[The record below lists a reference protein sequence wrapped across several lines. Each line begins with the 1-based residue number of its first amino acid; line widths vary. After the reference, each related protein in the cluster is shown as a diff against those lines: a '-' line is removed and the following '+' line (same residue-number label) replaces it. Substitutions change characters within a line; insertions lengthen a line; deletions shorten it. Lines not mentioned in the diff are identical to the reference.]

1 MYRRLQEI
9 RQSDELYRVPNPPSN
24 PKPANQAPQDVQ
36 RQTRKGRR
44 NLGKAPQVLGKTPQ
58 VLGVDMNEVMDSCE
72 ETDRHLKAGHRP
84 EYIPSRGFSDNM
96 PNRYMRS
103 SPTEEELDRA
113 LEDHAERL
121 YHHKLQ
127 TQMFGEDLSAS
138 KLPFK
143 KRVKK
148 VRAQEK
154 LHQLEQERHNAV
166 PFSHEHQLLRSVCTT
181 AMFGEDLSNKSSATR
196 RVPAQPGLVGGQ
208 NHRTHDM
215 QGAEKARYQ
224 VKPESDDNDEA
235 VYITM
240 ADLDFRANR
249 LKHAADLDLS
259 SDRTATKLPSLAPQR
274 HHLAGKR
281 TAAAATFSGRH
292 SRMDT
297 KPHIT
302 ETSDNAAPTIAGHYM
317 LKDPK
322 PPVAT
327 KSDNAMVTENL
338 ETKKRASH
346 GQTRDSRALKRRC
359 ESPSGPVRSKH

>member
-9 RQSDELYRVPNPPSN
+9 RQSHELYRVPNPPSN
-24 PKPANQAPQDVQ
+24 PKPANQAPQDVE

-44 NLGKAPQVLGKTPQ
+44 NLRKAPQVLGKAPQ

-72 ETDRHLKAGHRP
+72 EADRHLKAGHRP
-84 EYIPSRGFSDNM
+84 EYIPARGFSDNM

-103 SPTEEELDRA
+103 SPTEEELDRT
-113 LEDHAERL
+113 LDDHAERL

-127 TQMFGEDLSAS
+127 TQMFGEDLSTS
-138 KLPFK
+138 KMPTK
-143 KRVKK
+143 KRGKK

-166 PFSHEHQLLRSVCTT
+166 PFSHEHQLFRSVCTT
-181 AMFGEDLSNKSSATR
+181 AMFGEDLSDKSTR
-196 RVPAQPGLVGGQ
+196 RAPAQPGLVGGR

-224 VKPESDDNDEA
+224 VKPEPDDHDEA

-249 LKHAADLDLS
+249 LKLAADLDLS
-259 SDRTATKLPSLAPQR
+259 SDRTAIKLPSLAPQR
-274 HHLAGKR
+274 HRLAGKR
-281 TAAAATFSGRH
+281 TAAAATISGHH

-297 KPHIT
+297 KPHIAA
-302 ETSDNAAPTIAGHYM
+302 TSDNAAPSNMPGHY
-317 LKDPK
+317 LVSFNPLTDFLRLTVNTVDTSFQCKRL
-322 PPVAT
+322 VL
-327 KSDNAMVTENL
+327 NVTP
-338 ETKKRASH
+338 A
-346 GQTRDSRALKRRC
+346 RRVSVTYKITGK
-359 ESPSGPVRSKH
+359 EAQE

>member
-9 RQSDELYRVPNPPSN
+9 RQSHELYRVPNPPSN

-36 RQTRKGRR
+36 RQTRKVRR
-44 NLGKAPQVLGKTPQ
+44 HLRKAPQ

-72 ETDRHLKAGHRP
+72 EADRHLKAGHRP
-84 EYIPSRGFSDNM
+84 EYIPARGFSDNM

-113 LEDHAERL
+113 LDEHAKRL

-138 KLPFK
+138 KLPSK
-143 KRVKK
+143 KRGKK

-166 PFSHEHQLLRSVCTT
+166 PFNHEHQLLQSVCTE
-181 AMFGEDLSNKSSATR
+181 AMFGEDLSDKSSATR
-196 RVPAQPGLVGGQ
+196 RVPTQPSLVGGR

-215 QGAEKARYQ
+215 QGAEKTRYQ
-224 VKPESDDNDEA
+224 VQPEPDDHDEA
-235 VYITM
+235 VYITLE
-240 ADLDFRANR
+240 DLDFRANR
-249 LKHAADLDLS
+249 LKQAADWDLS

-274 HHLAGKR
+274 HRLAGKR
-281 TAAAATFSGRH
+281 TAAAATISGRH
-292 SRMDT
+292 SLMDT
-297 KPHIT
+297 KPHIVAM
-302 ETSDNAAPTIAGHYM
+302 SDNAASSNISGHYL

-322 PPVAT
+322 PPVAA
-327 KSDNAMVTENL
+327 KSDNVMAAEKL
-338 ETKKRASH
+338 QTKKRASDRR
-346 GQTRDSRALKRRC
+346 TRDSRTLKRRC
-359 ESPSGPVRSKH
+359 ESPSGLVRSKH